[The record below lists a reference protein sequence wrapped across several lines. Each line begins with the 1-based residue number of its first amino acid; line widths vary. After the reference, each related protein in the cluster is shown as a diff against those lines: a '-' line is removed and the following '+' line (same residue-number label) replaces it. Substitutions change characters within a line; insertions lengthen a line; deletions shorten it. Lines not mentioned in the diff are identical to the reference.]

1 MSHGINEHQQW
12 SLTDK
17 LAELAA
23 DKRAWLAMAIG
34 TGLFVHFVYLITHPY
49 PAYGA
54 GLYLQIA
61 EEISAHGYALPE
73 RIPLYTD
80 DGVPFAYPP
89 LMYYVSAVIMD
100 MTGVDPITLSRLL
113 PGFVTVLYL
122 IPFYYLA
129 REILESTPQA
139 GFATIVLAVTP
150 PVLQWHLSAGGVVR
164 APAFLFALTG
174 AYTGIKLFKTSN
186 MRWVIPSTVLFG
198 MTILTHPVYTVF
210 FGTTYLLMFACFS
223 RTPRGLVYG
232 AFVAGGGILLASPW
246 WLQIIATHGA
256 DIFTAASGTH
266 SGLGGGVGRF
276 LDQFVYPLEPEL
288 PAIFFVGSFA
298 GTVYLIRKRRFFLPL
313 WLVAAAFMLGKLRFQ
328 FPAGAMMLSIL
339 VFEVIVPRIRYLS
352 AKTRY
357 SRSAP
362 LVVVMVIALII
373 SSVGVSYAAG
383 GLNSN
388 FDSSTQPAFMD
399 DDDKAAMEWIQENT
413 VSDSEFVVLGD
424 VAEWFPL
431 MTDRAILVGPWGVEW
446 EGHENYRH
454 HLSLYKRLS
463 RCPGKAC
470 LTKKMV
476 ANDVDPNYIYVPK
489 NHYTVRGIDQY
500 QKPWMREQMV
510 DSDRY
515 KLIYENEGAMVFRI
529 EEPIEP
535 AEIPENGPQ
544 PV

>member
-413 VSDSEFVVLGD
+413 ASDSEFIVLGD

-535 AEIPENGPQ
+535 AEVPENGPQ